1 MKLQNLDRFDDIV
14 IQIHDNPDADAVGAG
29 YAMYRW
35 FESRG
40 KNARLI
46 YGGRNEISKSNMKL
60 LVSEL
65 EIPLEHVRELTPP
78 ELLLT
83 VDCQHGQGNVQLFEA
98 QNIAMIDHHSTG
110 RDSDDMCEIRS
121 HFVSCSTICYD
132 MLKDEGFDVNQDIRI
147 ATGLYYGL
155 YMDSNQLSE
164 IDHPID
170 RDMIDLLQYDKQLV
184 SRMKFANFSI
194 SELETAGIAITN
206 NNYIDQH
213 RCAIV
218 KAEPCD
224 PNILGVIGDFVI
236 QVDSI
241 DVCLIYN
248 ECPGGYKL
256 SVRSCA
262 LDVRANELAAF
273 LTKDIGNGGGH
284 IDKAGGFISTAKF
297 AQKFPESYPEEYFR
311 MRMNEYFEC
320 YDVVRYT
327 DGCTCRDELK
337 RYRKLAGIFGFVPS
351 ADLFPAGT
359 KCKIR
364 TLEGDV
370 SITASDDMYIV
381 IGSRG
386 EIYPVDRQVFITK
399 YNPTGFE
406 FAKEFEYAP
415 TVINLVDNKHYSIM
429 PKALECT
436 SLPGAEILAKP
447 LTRYTKVFTKWDY
460 ESYMAGDVGDMLCY
474 AANDEK
480 DVYIIKRDIFE
491 GIYEAVQE

>member
-1 MKLQNLDRFDDIV
+1 MKLCSLDKFNEIV

-29 YAMYRW
+29 YAMYRYLQ
-35 FESRG
+35 EKG
-40 KNARLI
+40 KSVRLV

-60 LVSEL
+60 MVAEL
-65 EIPLEHVRELTPP
+65 EIPLEHVRELAPP

-98 QNIAMIDHHSTG
+98 ENIAMIDHHSTG
-110 RDSDDMCEIRS
+110 KESDDMAEIRS
-121 HFVSCSTICYD
+121 HMVSCSSICYD
-132 MLKDEGFDVNQDIRI
+132 MLTEAGFDVNKDIRI

-155 YMDSNQLSE
+155 FMDSNQLSE
-164 IDHPID
+164 INHPID
-170 RDMIDLLQYDKQLV
+170 RDMVDFLQYDKQLV

-206 NNYIDQH
+206 NNYIENY

-262 LDVRANELAAF
+262 LDVKANELAEF
-273 LTKDIGNGGGH
+273 LTHEIGNGGGH
-284 IDKAGGFISTAKF
+284 LDKAGGYISTAKF
-297 AQKFPESYPEEYFR
+297 ASKYPESYPEEYFR
-311 MRMNEYFEC
+311 MRMKEYFEC
-320 YDVVRYT
+320 YDVIRYT
-327 DGCTCRDELK
+327 DGCRCRDELK
-337 RYRKLAGIFGFVPS
+337 RYRKRKGYYGFVPS
-351 ADLFPAGT
+351 TELFAEGT

-370 SITASDDMYIV
+370 FITAEKDVFIV

-386 EIYPVDRQVFITK
+386 EIYPISRDVFESK
-399 YNPTGFE
+399 YEPTG
-406 FAKEFEYAP
+406 ALYTNKFEYDP
-415 TVINLVDNKHYSIM
+415 TIINIDENRSYPLM
-429 PKALECT
+429 PMALECT
-436 SLPGAEILAKP
+436 SRPGAEILAKP

-460 ESYMAGDVGDMLCY
+460 ESYMAGNVGDMLCY
-474 AANDEK
+474 SVTDDK
-480 DVYIIKRDIFE
+480 DVYVSQKDIFDE
-491 GIYEAVQE
+491 IYELV